1 MIRIKIIPLTILSM
15 FIISCSFRKG
25 PEPEAIQILDE
36 ELFSSDSI
44 ESNPNQSQVPV
55 SRKSTGLNV
64 SVLEE
69 GKKVYSRVFGN
80 TDLNTRNVV
89 RSSVRLDPLP
99 EGWTVDRH
107 PVAKWEMSL
116 PTVMSNVLDS
126 AQSVEYWEEI
136 IDLPGGYKLPLK
148 RSKVFFQIITR
159 LTIENIEL
167 HFLNINHI
175 YSSTNHEPSHYVMNG
190 IVRTIE
196 LKPTGFPQLTS
207 NDVVKYKFL
216 MTYGTPKE
224 FKDGFHHYQNDKTS
238 LKVRELD
245 KSHVQIQMNSLVLD
259 EKLRVAIDDMYS
271 AEGIEYQKKLLLR
284 AIDF

>member
-1 MIRIKIIPLTILSM
+1 MIRIKIIPLTILSI
-15 FIISCSFRKG
+15 FIISCSFRKS
-25 PEPEAIQILDE
+25 PEPEAIQILDAE
-36 ELFSSDSI
+36 SFSSDSV
-44 ESNPNQSQVPV
+44 ESNPNQSQDPVP
-55 SRKSTGLNV
+55 RKSTGLNV

-136 IDLPGGYKLPLK
+136 IDLPDGYKLPLK

>member
-1 MIRIKIIPLTILSM
+1 MIRIKIIPFTILSI
-15 FIISCSFRKG
+15 FVISCSFRKG
-25 PEPEAIQILDE
+25 PEPEVIQILDE
-36 ELFSSDSI
+36 ESFTTDSI
-44 ESNPNQSQVPV
+44 ESIPDQSQIPV
-55 SRKSTGLNV
+55 SKRSTRLNV
-64 SVLEE
+64 SVLEAGE
-69 GKKVYSRVFGN
+69 KVYSRVFGN

-136 IDLPGGYKLPLK
+136 IDLPSGYKLPLK

-196 LKPTGFPQLTS
+196 LKPTGFPQLTA
-207 NDVVKYKFL
+207 NDIVKYKFL

-224 FKDGFHHYQNDKTS
+224 FKEGFHHYQNDKTS

-245 KSHVQIQMNSLVLD
+245 KSNVQIQMNSLVLD

-271 AEGIEYQKKLLLR
+271 PEGIEYQKKLLLR

>member
-1 MIRIKIIPLTILSM
+1 MIKFKAILFVILSI
-15 FIISCSFRKG
+15 FIVSCSFRKG
-25 PEPEAIQILDE
+25 PEPEITPVLDE
-36 ELFSSDSI
+36 QLSYADSI
-44 ESNPNQSQVPV
+44 ESNPDQLKTSESRSDSGPNKQVIKERKNIFSKAFGSTDINRRNIRTSV
-55 SRKSTGLNV
+55 S
-64 SVLEE
+64 LE
-69 GKKVYSRVFGN
+69 
-80 TDLNTRNVV
+80 
-89 RSSVRLDPLP
+89 PLP

-116 PTVMSNVLDS
+116 PNVMSNVLDS

-167 HFLNINHI
+167 RFVNINHV

-196 LKPTGFPQLTS
+196 LKPTGFPQLTA
-207 NDVVKYKFL
+207 NDIVKYKFL

-224 FKDGFHHYQNDKTS
+224 FKDGFHHYQNDKTD

-245 KSHVQIQMNSLVLD
+245 KSHVQIHMNSLALD

-271 AEGIEYQKKLLLR
+271 PEGIEYQKKLLLR